1 MLSILWLW
9 LAAAGPCWAT
19 VSPAVDEREPRR
31 EDLALDHRPQQSVK
45 LLQLSDN
52 AITSVR
58 VDVAELSA
66 RESFTEGQGTVVA
79 VSGNQLQ
86 HPPGNLLFVHA
97 RDRFGNI
104 RESGDDLFSMDPL
117 MLAALHATQL
127 YIGGGSYQLT
137 YWWETQH
144 SRVAYEVC
152 PRTAGSKSV
161 AQLGQCQS
169 RTYPAGDDRA
179 LAYLEVMVAA
189 AIPIGHTSARASST
203 TCLSATHDS
212 CGRAQAVAGTQ
223 ASFAI
228 EARTSSGAAHY
239 GESDVF
245 LVTLDGQS
253 HVDAQVSHLRLNYYE

>member
-1 MLSILWLW
+1 MPELTIGLHS
-9 LAAAGPCWAT
+9 GP
-19 VSPAVDEREPRR
+19 
-31 EDLALDHRPQQSVK
+31 
-45 LLQLSDN
+45 LLGEN
-52 AITSVR
+52 AIPPVH

-66 RESFTEGQGTVVA
+66 RQSFTEGQGTLVA

-86 HPPGNLLFVHA
+86 HPSGNLVYVHA

-104 RESGDDLFSMDPL
+104 RDSGDDLFSMDPL
-117 MLAALHATQL
+117 MLATLHATQL

-144 SRVAYEVC
+144 SRIAYEIC
-152 PRTAGSKSV
+152 PRSEGSKSV
-161 AQLGQCQS
+161 AQLAQCQT

-189 AIPIGHTSARASST
+189 AIPVGHTSARASST
-203 TCLSATHDS
+203 TCLAATHDT
-212 CGRAQAVAGTQ
+212 CGRAQAVAGAQ

-239 GESDVF
+239 GERDVF
-245 LVTLDGQS
+245 LVTLDGQDR
-253 HVDAQVSHLRLNYYE
+253 VDAQVSHLRLNYYE